1 MDVVCPRCGASIPAH
16 ARFCMSC
23 GAPLDAAAP
32 PVEERR
38 LVSIL
43 FADLVGFTARSDE
56 ADPED
61 VRRTLVPFHERA
73 KDAIE
78 RYGGTLDKFIGDA
91 AMGVFGAPVAHG
103 DDAERAVRAAL
114 DLLGSMRVLSQA
126 DPDVAVRVAVNT
138 GEAVVAFGEGPQVGE
153 AVAGDVVNTASRMQ
167 AVAPRDGLVIGEETW
182 RSVRERF
189 ATEERDAVSVKG
201 KATPIRIWRVVGERR
216 TAAPEEV
223 APLVGRVR
231 ELAMLRERLR
241 LADVRRAPEVVTIV
255 ADPGV
260 GKTRLTQEFRRELGS
275 DVSWFAGA
283 CLPYGDGVTFRALV
297 DVVRAAAGIDRGA
310 EGDAARIA
318 VGSLAGRVAVDPSDR
333 AWLLGRLE
341 PLLGVSLDGEPEGE
355 RPDASARESAAACAR
370 ILAHAAGD
378 GPIVVELEDLHWAE
392 AGLLEAIEH
401 LVRALEGTSAL
412 VLCTARPEFAER
424 NIGWRGDTIR
434 LSELTAEETRALLHE
449 LLRRDGVAD
458 EVEDAL
464 LERAGGNPLYALEF
478 VRMLSDT
485 GRGLVSDA
493 VPTSVHGVIAARL
506 DAIPAEHRAL
516 LQDASVVGTVFWPAA
531 LDALA
536 TGPRSTDEGVRELL
550 RRGMVTLSSP
560 SRLPEQPEYGFTHA
574 LIREVAYGRLPRSA
588 RARKHLAVGRWLED
602 EARGSVEDLAPMLAN
617 HFAVA
622 AELAQA
628 AGETAEADAARD
640 PAIRWLFAAGDAASR
655 IDESDAFT
663 LFERARALAPPGSPS
678 FSEALWRSGIAGRR
692 THRLTGAEVL
702 DRYDASLVIERRD
715 GDPARIGGALVRLGS
730 QLAVMGE
737 GERATTAFDEAVEL
751 LEAIPPGVELARACA
766 FRAEEEMF
774 AGRPE
779 VSLGWAERAIELGRA
794 LHAEDVVVMALHIRG
809 DDRCTLGD
817 VEGLEDFEEALS
829 IAQTRGSASN
839 LVISHTYVGE
849 WRWLLEGPAAALP
862 AYEEAMAVA
871 ERRGSLNQGT
881 QAKMVALGL
890 LSDLGEWD
898 RALRWTD
905 ELLGLGPGQLDL
917 PFEIIVRAARSW
929 LSLMRGITDDLDDPR
944 ELVERARPTRTLQ
957 VIARVLAVAAS
968 LALARGDRAYA
979 SDLLREFDEVTR
991 DVASTYRATNA
1002 LTVMRVCADLGDV
1015 GRAHSIA
1022 GALDVGTPYE
1032 RIHMDTA
1039 AAYARELEG
1048 DVEAAEA
1055 IYAAVVP
1062 RWETFRCPFE
1072 SAAAALGRGRCLLA
1086 LVRPEQARA
1095 ALRAA
1100 RATFAELGAL
1110 PWVARVD
1117 AVGI

>member
-1 MDVVCPRCGASIPAH
+1 MDVVCPRCGASSPAH

-23 GAPLDAAAP
+23 GAPLDAAAA

-103 DDAERAVRAAL
+103 DDAERAVRAGL
-114 DLLGSMRVLSQA
+114 DLLGSMRELSET

-138 GEAVVAFGEGPQVGE
+138 GEAIVAFGEGPQVGE

-201 KATPIRIWRVVGERR
+201 KAAPIRIWRVVGERR
-216 TAAPEEV
+216 TTTPEEV
-223 APLVGRVR
+223 APLVGRQR
-231 ELAMLRERLR
+231 ELAMLGERLR
-241 LADVRRAPEVVTIV
+241 LADARRVPEVVTIV

-260 GKTRLTQEFRRELGS
+260 GKTRLTQEFRRELGP
-275 DVSWFAGA
+275 DVPWFAGG

-310 EGDAARIA
+310 EGDVARTA
-318 VGSLAGRVAVDPSDR
+318 VESLAGRVAVDPSDR

-341 PLLGVSLDGEPEGE
+341 PLLGVSPDGERDGE

-370 ILAHAAGD
+370 ILAHAAGE
-378 GPIVVELEDLHWAE
+378 GPIVVALEDLHWAE

-401 LVRALEGTSAL
+401 LVRALEGTPAL
-412 VLCTARPEFAER
+412 VLCTARPEFVET
-424 NIGWRGDTIR
+424 NIGWGGDTIR
-434 LSELTAEETRALLHE
+434 LSVLTADETRALLHE
-449 LLRRDGVAD
+449 LLRRDEVAD

-485 GRGLVSDA
+485 GRDLASDA

-516 LQDASVVGTVFWPAA
+516 LQDASVVGTAFWPGA

-536 TGPRSTDEGVRELL
+536 TGPRAAEEGVRELV
-550 RRGMVTLSSP
+550 RRDMVTVSSS
-560 SRLPEQPEYGFTHA
+560 SRLPGQPEYGFTHA

-588 RARKHLAVGRWLED
+588 RARKHLAVGRWLQD
-602 EARGSVEDLAPMLAN
+602 EARESVEDLAPMLAN

-622 AELAQA
+622 AELAEV

-678 FSEALWRSGIAGRR
+678 FSEALWRSAIAGRR
-692 THRLTGAEVL
+692 SQRLTGAEVL

-715 GDPARIGGALVRLGS
+715 GDPARDRW
-730 QLAVMGE
+730 
-737 GERATTAFDEAVEL
+737 RARPAGLTT
-751 LEAIPPGVELARACA
+751 
-766 FRAEEEMF
+766 
-774 AGRPE
+774 GRD
-779 VSLGWAERAIELGRA
+779 GRGRA
-794 LHAEDVVVMALHIRG
+794 G
-809 DDRCTLGD
+809 DD
-817 VEGLEDFEEALS
+817 GL
-829 IAQTRGSASN
+829 
-839 LVISHTYVGE
+839 
-849 WRWLLEGPAAALP
+849 
-862 AYEEAMAVA
+862 
-871 ERRGSLNQGT
+871 RRGG
-881 QAKMVALGL
+881 
-890 LSDLGEWD
+890 
-898 RALRWTD
+898 
-905 ELLGLGPGQLDL
+905 
-917 PFEIIVRAARSW
+917 RAARGDPAR
-929 LSLMRGITDDLDDPR
+929 RG
-944 ELVERARPTRTLQ
+944 ARP
-957 VIARVLAVAAS
+957 RV
-968 LALARGDRAYA
+968 R
-979 SDLLREFDEVTR
+979 
-991 DVASTYRATNA
+991 
-1002 LTVMRVCADLGDV
+1002 
-1015 GRAHSIA
+1015 
-1022 GALDVGTPYE
+1022 
-1032 RIHMDTA
+1032 
-1039 AAYARELEG
+1039 
-1048 DVEAAEA
+1048 
-1055 IYAAVVP
+1055 VP
-1062 RWETFRCPFE
+1062 R
-1072 SAAAALGRGRCLLA
+1072 
-1086 LVRPEQARA
+1086 
-1095 ALRAA
+1095 
-1100 RATFAELGAL
+1100 
-1110 PWVARVD
+1110 
-1117 AVGI
+1117 

>member
-1 MDVVCPRCGASIPAH
+1 
-16 ARFCMSC
+16 MS
-23 GAPLDAAAP
+23 L
-32 PVEERR
+32 
-38 LVSIL
+38 
-43 FADLVGFTARSDE
+43 
-56 ADPED
+56 
-61 VRRTLVPFHERA
+61 
-73 KDAIE
+73 
-78 RYGGTLDKFIGDA
+78 
-91 AMGVFGAPVAHG
+91 
-103 DDAERAVRAAL
+103 
-114 DLLGSMRVLSQA
+114 
-126 DPDVAVRVAVNT
+126 
-138 GEAVVAFGEGPQVGE
+138 
-153 AVAGDVVNTASRMQ
+153 
-167 AVAPRDGLVIGEETW
+167 
-182 RSVRERF
+182 
-189 ATEERDAVSVKG
+189 
-201 KATPIRIWRVVGERR
+201 
-216 TAAPEEV
+216 
-223 APLVGRVR
+223 
-231 ELAMLRERLR
+231 
-241 LADVRRAPEVVTIV
+241 
-255 ADPGV
+255 
-260 GKTRLTQEFRRELGS
+260 
-275 DVSWFAGA
+275 WFAGA

-297 DVVRAAAGIDRGA
+297 DVVRAVAGIDRGA
-310 EGDAARIA
+310 EGDVARIA
-318 VGSLAGRVAVDPSDR
+318 VESLAGRVAVDPSDR

-341 PLLGVSLDGEPEGE
+341 PLLGVSPDGERDDA
-355 RPDASARESAAACAR
+355 RPDASAGESAAACAR

-392 AGLLEAIEH
+392 SGLLEAIEH
-401 LVRALEGTSAL
+401 LVRALEGTPAL
-412 VLCTARPEFAER
+412 VLCTARPEFAET
-424 NIGWRGDTIR
+424 NIGWSGDIIR
-434 LSELTAEETRALLHE
+434 LSELSADETRALLHE
-449 LLRRDGVAD
+449 LLRRDEVAD

-478 VRMLSDT
+478 VRMLSDA
-485 GRGLVSDA
+485 GRDLASDA

-516 LQDASVVGTVFWPAA
+516 LQDASVVGTAFWPGA

-536 TGPRSTDEGVRELL
+536 AGPRAAEEGVRELV
-550 RRGMVTLSSP
+550 RRGMVTVSSS

-602 EARGSVEDLAPMLAN
+602 EARESVEDLAPMLAN

-622 AELAQA
+622 AELAEA
-628 AGETAEADAARD
+628 AGENAEADAARH

-678 FSEALWRSGIAGRR
+678 FSEALWRSAIAGRR
-692 THRLTGAEVL
+692 SQRLTGAEVL

-779 VSLGWAERAIELGRA
+779 VSLGWAERAIELGRS

-829 IAQTRGSASN
+829 IARTGGSASN

-905 ELLGLGPGQLDL
+905 ELLALGSGQLDL
-917 PFEIIVRAARSW
+917 PFEIVVRAARSW
-929 LSLMRGITDDLDDPR
+929 LSLMRGVTDDLDDPR

-968 LALARGDRAYA
+968 LALARGDRASA

-1002 LTVMRVCADLGDV
+1002 LTVIRVCADLGDV
-1015 GRAHSIA
+1015 DRARSIA
-1022 GALDVGTPYE
+1022 GALDVRTPYE

-1039 AAYARELEG
+1039 AGYARELEG
-1048 DVEAAEA
+1048 DVAGAEA
-1055 IYAAVVP
+1055 IYAEVVP
-1062 RWETFRCPFE
+1062 RWEAFRCPFE
-1072 SAAAALGRGRCLLA
+1072 AAAAAFGRGRCLLA
-1086 LVRPEQARA
+1086 LGRLEQARA

-1100 RATFAELGAL
+1100 RATFVELGAL

-1117 AVGI
+1117 AIPV

>member
-23 GAPLDAAAP
+23 GTPLEAGAT

-78 RYGGTLDKFIGDA
+78 RFGGTLDKFIGDA

-103 DDAERAVRAAL
+103 DDAERAVRAGL
-114 DLLGSMRVLSQA
+114 DLLGSMRELSEA

-167 AVAPRDGLVIGEETW
+167 AAAPRDGLVIGEETW

-189 ATEERDAVSVKG
+189 VAEERDAVSVKG
-201 KATPIRIWRVVGERR
+201 KAAPIRIWRVLGERR
-216 TAAPEEV
+216 TTAPEEV
-223 APLVGRVR
+223 APLVGRQR
-231 ELAMLRERLR
+231 ELAMLGERLR
-241 LADVRRAPEVVTIV
+241 LADARRTPEAVTIV
-255 ADPGV
+255 ADPGI
-260 GKTRLTQEFRRELGS
+260 GKTRLTREFRRELGP
-275 DVSWFAGA
+275 DVPWFAGA
-283 CLPYGDGVTFRALV
+283 CLPYGDGVTFRALS

-310 EGDAARIA
+310 EGEVARIA
-318 VGSLAGRVAVDPSDR
+318 VGSLADRVAVDPSDR

-341 PLLGVSLDGEPEGE
+341 PLLGISADGEREGE
-355 RPDASARESAAACAR
+355 RPDASPRESAAACAR
-370 ILAHAAGD
+370 VLAHAAAA

-392 AGLLEAIEH
+392 PGLLEAIEH
-401 LVRALEGTSAL
+401 LVRALEGTPAL

-424 NIGWRGDTIR
+424 NVGWGGDTIR
-434 LSELTAEETRALLHE
+434 LSELTAEETRSLLHE
-449 LLRRDGVAD
+449 LLRRDEVAD

-485 GRGLVSDA
+485 GRDLASDA

-506 DAIPAEHRAL
+506 DAIPAEDRAVL
-516 LQDASVVGTVFWPAA
+516 LDASVVGTAFWPGA

-536 TGPRSTDEGVRELL
+536 TGPGAADGVRELI
-550 RRGMVTLSSP
+550 RRGMVTVLSP

-588 RARKHLAVGRWLED
+588 RARKHLAVGRWLEG
-602 EARGSVEDLAPMLAN
+602 EARESIEDLAPMLAN

-622 AELAQA
+622 AELAEA
-628 AGETAEADAARD
+628 AGEAAEADAARD

-663 LFERARALAPPGSPS
+663 LFERALALAPPGSPS

-692 THRLTGAEVL
+692 AHRLTGAEVL

-737 GERATTAFDEAVEL
+737 GERATSAFDEAVEL
-751 LEAIPPGVELARACA
+751 LEAIPPGAELARACA

-779 VSLGWAERAIELGRA
+779 VSLGWAERAVELGRA
-794 LHAEDVVVMALHIRG
+794 LRAEDVVVMALHIRG

-829 IAQTRGSASN
+829 IAQTGGSASN

-890 LSDLGEWD
+890 LSDLGQWD
-898 RALRWTD
+898 RALRWSE

-917 PFEIIVRAARSW
+917 PFEIVVRASRSW

-968 LALARGDRAYA
+968 LALARGDRASA

-1002 LTVMRVCADLGDV
+1002 LTVVRVCADLGDV
-1015 GRAHSIA
+1015 ERARSIA
-1022 GALDVGTPYE
+1022 GALDVRPPYE

-1039 AAYARELEG
+1039 AAYAQELEG
-1048 DVEAAEA
+1048 DVAGAEV
-1055 IYAAVVP
+1055 IYAEVVP
-1062 RWETFRCPFE
+1062 RWEAFRCPFE
-1072 SAAAALGRGRCLLA
+1072 AAAAAFGRGRCLLA
-1086 LVRPEQARA
+1086 LGRPEQARA

-1100 RATFAELGAL
+1100 RATFVELGAL

-1117 AVGI
+1117 AVPV